1 MRTPLSAIA
10 LSIFVGAFVQAQDG
24 VDFTGRWIL
33 ETPSLTSA
41 ETPHAL
47 SVRQSLVTTNVR
59 GEPMRPFFK
68 DITIERQV
76 GDGGPAETHL
86 IGVVGGVVGGLTST
100 SDTAGSPRE
109 HHAVKWDANA
119 LVFESGR
126 YTGQSR
132 ETGVWTERR
141 EIWSLDS
148 DGRLHVVITTRGSG
162 EALRIVSVRYRRQ

>member
-1 MRTPLSAIA
+1 ML
-10 LSIFVGAFVQAQDG
+10 LGAFVQAQDG
-24 VDFTGRWIL
+24 VDFTGRWVL
-33 ETPSLTSA
+33 ETPSLASA

-76 GDGGPAETHL
+76 EGGSRAETHQ

-100 SDTAGSPRE
+100 SGTTGSLRE

-141 EIWSLDS
+141 EVWSLDS
-148 DGRLHVVITTRGSG
+148 DGRLHVVITTRGSSD
-162 EALRIVSVRYRRQ
+162 APRTVSVLYQRQ